1 VVEVPGQSP
10 RAGRVVYFD
19 PVADLALI
27 AVDDLP
33 AAAIP
38 LAPTLAPTSAAVV
51 AGYPFGGP
59 FSLAGAEVLA
69 AGPLQL
75 VTDGTSATT
84 RDAYTLAADIEP
96 GNSGGPLLTVDGQ
109 VAGVVFA
116 RASSVDN
123 VGYALTMQEL
133 FPVAAQ
139 ASGLS
144 VAVGTGSCA
153 R

>member
-1 VVEVPGQSP
+1 M
-10 RAGRVVYFD
+10 
-19 PVADLALI
+19 I
-27 AVDDLP
+27 AVDGLP
-33 AAAIP
+33 ADAIE
-38 LAPTLAPTSAAVV
+38 LTDTLAPTSTAVV

-59 FSLAGAEVLA
+59 FSIAGAEVLA

-75 VTDGTSATT
+75 ITDGSAGTT

-116 RASSVDN
+116 KASTVDN

-133 FPVAAQ
+133 SPVAAQ
-139 ASGLS
+139 APGLS
-144 VAVGTGSCA
+144 APVSTGACA
-153 R
+153 G